1 MKSLLDAAIG
11 IRVLPSVRLPASVVG
26 GEPPPGMG
34 ILVILDGCVVGGG
47 IVPHGGP
54 TSPSMDEPSPAKR
67 DTAAR
72 PVSVHECWMVDD
84 LQAQHWA
91 ELIGPARRD
100 AAPTA
105 AVAWVGDEG
114 AAAATR
120 ALTERL
126 SRHHARALERAAC
139 RAEGVLAAF
148 GTAFRSGADVGA
160 DVARATAAG
169 ARHGAR

>member
-139 RAEGVLAAF
+139 RAEGLVGDAGDAPPAWRPL
-148 GTAFRSGADVGA
+148 GRLSGRGP
-160 DVARATAAG
+160 TSG
-169 ARHGAR
+169 PT